1 MVFSLESMGLG
12 NPLGHDV
19 DPSAHSNE
27 PLNRSVEICTGLNS
41 LQPRQLLTGLH
52 SYTYPL
58 NREISVYH
66 LALYLSAIIHTL
78 RCS

>member
-1 MVFSLESMGLG
+1 MVFSLESMGPG
-12 NPLGHDV
+12 NPLRHDV

-27 PLNRSVEICTGLNS
+27 PLNCSVEVCTGLNPV
-41 LQPRQLLTGLH
+41 QPRQLLTGLH

-58 NREISVYH
+58 KREISVHH
-66 LALYLSAIIHTL
+66 LALYLSAMIHTL